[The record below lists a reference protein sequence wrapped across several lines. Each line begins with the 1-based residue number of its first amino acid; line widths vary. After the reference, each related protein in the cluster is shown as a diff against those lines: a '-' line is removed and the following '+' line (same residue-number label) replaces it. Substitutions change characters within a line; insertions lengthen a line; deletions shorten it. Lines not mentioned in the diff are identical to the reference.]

1 MGGGGLEDQ
10 NPPPS
15 TIPQPLDIADLDTHS
30 YGRQVALALAR
41 GTQTFLGNEDG
52 PPPSR
57 LASLIM
63 QYDFPRA
70 SAPAAICCLPSF
82 VRLY

>member
-10 NPPPS
+10 NPP
-15 TIPQPLDIADLDTHS
+15 TIPQPLDIADLDTQS
-30 YGRQVALALAR
+30 YGRQVALTLAR

-52 PPPSR
+52 PPSR

-70 SAPAAICCLPSF
+70 SAPAAICCLSSF